1 MFYQLPPVGN
11 PVHLKRQTGSG
22 LVLPD
27 VFSPYTPLYL
37 NSGTSALAAAV
48 QAAIQLKGVEAPEV
62 ILPAYGCPDLVSAV
76 GYAGARP
83 VLADLEPERPWMD
96 LDQVSALINPR
107 TVAIVAVSLF
117 GIPERMD
124 ALRQLAAGSAA
135 VLIEDSAQAF
145 PRTEGGDFWQGDLV
159 VVSFGRGKPVTLLGG
174 GAVLYRDTRFAALLP
189 DAGMREG
196 GQAGHPLALRLQ
208 ATLYNLLLSPRL
220 YWIPQALPFL
230 HLGETRYQPLERIS
244 PMDAARRALLP
255 ANIEGYRQDMNDT
268 TQSAVAGVIAELAG
282 EGADII
288 ALPAVCGMPSSRRLL
303 RYPLLLDRKV
313 RDAVYTRLRQMGL
326 GASCMYGAALPDI
339 PGLEA
344 RLAGIGRFP
353 MAREFAARVLTL
365 PVFSRLRDPDLM
377 KIRACLHA
385 RLSG

>member
-11 PVHLKRQTGSG
+11 PVHLKGHAGSG
-22 LVLPD
+22 PELPD
-27 VFSPYTPLYL
+27 VFSPYTPVYL
-37 NSGTSALAAAV
+37 DSGTSALAAAV
-48 QAAIQLKGVEAPEV
+48 QAAIRLKGVEAPEV

-76 GYAGARP
+76 VYAGARP

-96 LDQVSALINPR
+96 LDQVSALINPQ

-117 GIPERMD
+117 GIPERME

-145 PRTEGGDFWQGDLV
+145 PHADEGDFWEGDLV

-174 GAVLYRDTRFAALLP
+174 GAVLYRDSRFAALLP
-189 DAGMREG
+189 DAGRREG
-196 GQAGHPLALRLQ
+196 GQADHPLALRLQ
-208 ATLYNLLLSPRL
+208 ATLYNLLLSPRF

-244 PMDAARRALLP
+244 PMDTARRALLP
-255 ANIEGYRQDMNDT
+255 ANIDGYRQDMNDT
-268 TQSAVAGVIAELAG
+268 TRAAIAGVISELAG
-282 EGADII
+282 ESAGII
-288 ALPAVCGMPSSRRLL
+288 DLPAVCGMPASRRLL

-326 GASCMYGAALPDI
+326 GASCMYAAALPDI
-339 PGLEA
+339 PGLEV
-344 RLAGIGRFP
+344 RLAGIGQFP
-353 MAREFAARVLTL
+353 VARDFAARLLTL
-365 PVFSRLRDPDLM
+365 PVFSRLRDADLM
-377 KIRACLHA
+377 QIRACLHA
-385 RLSG
+385 RQSG